1 MINLPPISAQYCAQQ
16 CNIVMNKIDLSLATL
31 MIRPLTEST
40 RQDIR
45 TVLNIRN
52 NMAGHFIYP
61 PGGGIDWHDDSA
73 YAGWRV
79 YMAWSETGD
88 SGMIFDEDGVR
99 RVCQDKPGWN
109 VRNFLAPTWH
119 CVWTNCWRYSIG
131 LYLPCMH

>member
-1 MINLPPISAQYCAQQ
+1 MINLPPISTQYCEQQ
-16 CNIVMNKIDLSLATL
+16 CNIVMNKIDLSLETL

-73 YAGWRV
+73 HPGWRV

-109 VRNFLAPTWH
+109 VRSFLAPTWH

>member
-1 MINLPPISAQYCAQQ
+1 MILLPIVSADYCKNR
-16 CNIVMNKIDLSLATL
+16 CDIVIQKTELSFDIL
-31 MIRPLTEST
+31 MFKKLSDSKRLEL
-40 RQDIR
+40 R
-45 TVLNIRN
+45 TVLDIVD

-61 PGGGIDWHDDSA
+61 PGGGIDWHDD
-73 YAGWRV
+73 YAHPGWRV
-79 YMAWSETGD
+79 YIAWSETGD

-109 VRNFLAPTWH
+109 VRSFLAPTWH